1 MIPSDLSF
9 YLLYATCLDK
19 CHLTP
24 QCQKKLHTNVATSP
38 RTNTDQ
44 QQQENV
50 WLEPQTCIV
59 WFSVHFILCW
69 LLSGL
74 SFCEHLP
81 KPINKR
87 RECSVWG
94 SKDVFLAIL
103 QFVLGLDNGQP
114 FFLFFQL
121 DALKHNY
128 IQKTKRLKF
137 LVVFQQLMLG
147 SLEVFA
153 SNMAQYCAAR
163 EVKVCGKGRLHIIF
177 SITSGSGKGRGSIVW
192 IAHGQQVFSQFSTD
206 PALGLGGGGR

>member
-1 MIPSDLSF
+1 MSSDSAVPKKTAHRCSHF
-9 YLLYATCLDK
+9 SKDK
-19 CHLTP
+19 CKPT
-24 QCQKKLHTNVATSP
+24 TT
-38 RTNTDQ
+38 
-44 QQQENV
+44 
-50 WLEPQTCIV
+50 
-59 WFSVHFILCW
+59 VHFILCW

-87 RECSVWG
+87 RECSVWC

-103 QFVLGLDNGQP
+103 EFVLGLDKWTTI
-114 FFLFFQL
+114 FLFFFFKL

-128 IQKTKRLKF
+128 IQKTKRLKC

-177 SITSGSGKGRGSIVW
+177 SVTSGSGKGRGSIVW